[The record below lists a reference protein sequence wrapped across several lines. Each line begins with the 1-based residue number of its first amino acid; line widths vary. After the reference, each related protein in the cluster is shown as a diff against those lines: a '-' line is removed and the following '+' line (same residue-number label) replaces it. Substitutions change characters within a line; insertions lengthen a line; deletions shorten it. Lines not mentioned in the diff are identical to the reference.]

1 MVLTLPFLGGDRVN
15 HFERRTQRLREQYL
29 KKIQTQKPEKKPG
42 VDIEEYAVGGN
53 WYEIPG
59 VGKVQGKK
67 KALEALKEVEADD

>member
-1 MVLTLPFLGGDRVN
+1 M
-15 HFERRTQRLREQYL
+15 